1 MKGARFK
8 SKNIL
13 IFRKMKVS
21 DLMNA
26 PETIDEK
33 ESVVSVARKMSKNQI
48 GSLIVVKNNK
58 IVGIVTESDI
68 LKNINKLSE
77 KVSSVMSRSVI
88 VVESNETLD
97 EAARLMTKNKIKR
110 LPVINSGKLVGIIT
124 ATDILANSDELNED
138 FFFS

>member
-1 MKGARFK
+1 
-8 SKNIL
+8 
-13 IFRKMKVS
+13 
-21 DLMNA
+21 MNA